1 MKIEWKSCIRVGVS
15 VFLLYLAIHYW
26 DGLITLGG
34 AALAS
39 AEALIVGV
47 VMAYLLNILM
57 SFYERHYPFKGR
69 TAQKLRRAVCI
80 VAALLSFVAVILLV
94 VLLVVPE
101 LMAAIRLLM
110 AEIPLALKD
119 LGLWLQESGVAEALS
134 AEELATSLAKVD
146 WQQRLTEL
154 AKTLLEGVGG
164 AAQVA
169 VSAVSSAAGVVTT
182 VVIGLIF
189 ALYLLVGKETL
200 LNQFDRL
207 TRRFLPELWAGRL
220 RYVLRTL
227 NECFRKFIVGQCMEA
242 VVLGLLCMAGMTLL
256 RFPYAAMV
264 GTLVGFTALIPVAG
278 AYIGAA
284 VGAFMILTVSPIQ
297 AVWFIVFILVLQQ
310 LEGNLIYPRVVGSS
324 IGLPGVWVLAA
335 VTIGGGLMGVVGM
348 LLGVPIAAAIY
359 QMLRRDL
366 HEHEQALA
374 AAKTDAPAADS

>member
-374 AAKTDAPAADS
+374 AAETDAPAADS

>member
-1 MKIEWKSCIRVGVS
+1 M
-15 VFLLYLAIHYW
+15 
-26 DGLITLGG
+26 
-34 AALAS
+34 
-39 AEALIVGV
+39 
-47 VMAYLLNILM
+47 
-57 SFYERHYPFKGR
+57 
-69 TAQKLRRAVCI
+69 CI
-80 VAALLSFVAVILLV
+80 VAVLLSFVAVILLV

-335 VTIGGGLMGVVGM
+335 VTIGGGLMGVAGM

-374 AAKTDAPAADS
+374 AAETDAPAADS

>member
-335 VTIGGGLMGVVGM
+335 VTIGGGLMGVAGM

-374 AAKTDAPAADS
+374 AAETDAPAADS